1 MTMYSRMEDFIL
13 HEILEP
19 LGDCSDQFDVEA
31 IAEEIA
37 EWHNEI
43 TDNNEVNLNKSGFRV
58 KDSID
63 FWAVAEKHALD

>member
-1 MTMYSRMEDFIL
+1 MTIYSRMEDFIL

-37 EWHNEI
+37 EWHNELTLSLI
-43 TDNNEVNLNKSGFRV
+43 H
-58 KDSID
+58 I
-63 FWAVAEKHALD
+63 